1 MGQVLY
7 TSASTPHVVAQTRQV
22 LLSELRELLVQA
34 GFCVSEPMDPWT
46 AVFDVVARRDDLLL
60 IAKSYTNV
68 DRLQAQAASE
78 LRALAA
84 TLKGAPL
91 VVGMRASRSV
101 LESGVLYLRHA
112 VPIMTLET
120 LSDHLLE
127 GVPPFV
133 YAGPGGRYVDLD
145 GDMLARVR
153 NERGLSLAELADA
166 AGVSRR
172 SVQMYEQGM
181 AAQMETAYRLEQF
194 LGIPLA
200 RALDPF
206 SSSPEL
212 DQRRIAITEL
222 QAIEKDVF
230 GRLEDLGYRVMP
242 TMGCPFN
249 ALSSSQHRVFLTAVK
264 AGQPDMGTRVRARV
278 IAQISRV
285 AEQDGVLFVER
296 EVEQTSIGG
305 TPVIAR
311 KELEEIGDPD
321 EVLRLIRERG
331 GRSC

>member
-1 MGQVLY
+1 M
-7 TSASTPHVVAQTRQV
+7 ARTRQV
-22 LLSELRELLVQA
+22 LLHETRDLLVRA

-46 AVFDVVARRDDLLL
+46 AIFDLVARRDDTLV
-60 IAKSYTNV
+60 IIKAYTNV
-68 DRLQAQAASE
+68 DRLAADGAME

-84 TLKGAPL
+84 TLRGSPL
-91 VVGMRASRSV
+91 VIGMRTSRAA
-101 LESGVLYLRHA
+101 LEQGVLYLRHA

-120 LSDHLLE
+120 LSDHMLE

-145 GDMLARVR
+145 GDVLASVR
-153 NERGLSLAELADA
+153 NERNLSLSELAEA

-181 AAQMETAYRLEQF
+181 AAQLETAMRLEEF
-194 LGIPLA
+194 LGIPLV

-206 SSSPEL
+206 ATSPDL
-212 DQRRIAITEL
+212 DQIRTQISDL
-222 QAIEKDVF
+222 QEIEQDVF
-230 GRLEDLGYRVMP
+230 GKLENLGYNVLP

-249 ALSSSQHRVFLTAVK
+249 ALSSTERHVFLTGVK
-264 AGQPDMGTRVRARV
+264 AGRPDLGTKVRARV

-285 AEQDGVLFVER
+285 AEQDGVLIIER
-296 EVEQTSIGG
+296 QVEQRSIGG
-305 TPVIAR
+305 TPVISR
-311 KELEEIGDPD
+311 PELDRLDDPE
-321 EVLRLIRERG
+321 EVLRIIQERG

>member
-1 MGQVLY
+1 M
-7 TSASTPHVVAQTRQV
+7 APTRQI
-22 LLSELRELLVQA
+22 LLLETRDLLVRA

-46 AVFDVVARRDDLLL
+46 AVFDLVARRDETLV
-60 IAKSYTNV
+60 IIKAYTNV
-68 DRLQAQAASE
+68 DRLQAGGAME

-91 VVGMRASRSV
+91 VVGMRTSRSA
-101 LESGVLYLRHA
+101 LEQGVLYLRHA
-112 VPIMTLET
+112 VPIMTLDT
-120 LSDHLLE
+120 LSDHLLQ

-133 YAGPGGRYVDLD
+133 YAGPGGRYVDID

-153 NERGLSLAELADA
+153 NERNLSLSEMADA

-181 AAQMETAYRLEQF
+181 AAQLETAMRLEEF
-194 LGIPLA
+194 LGVPLV

-206 SSSPEL
+206 GTSPDL
-212 DQRRIAITEL
+212 DQIRTQISDL
-222 QAIEKDVF
+222 QEIEQEVF
-230 GRLEDLGYRVMP
+230 GKLENLGYNVLP

-249 ALSSSQHRVFLTAVK
+249 ALSSTDRHVFLTGVK
-264 AGQPDMGTRVRARV
+264 AGRPDLNTKVRARV

-285 AEQDGVLFVER
+285 AEQDGVLIVER
-296 EVEQTSIGG
+296 QVDEQTIGG
-305 TPVIAR
+305 TPVISR
-311 KELEEIGDPD
+311 PELDRLDDPE
-321 EVLRLIRERG
+321 EVLRIIQERG

>member
-1 MGQVLY
+1 M
-7 TSASTPHVVAQTRQV
+7 APTRQV
-22 LLSELRELLVQA
+22 LLHETRDLLVRA

-46 AVFDVVARRDDLLL
+46 AVFDLVARRDETLL
-60 IAKSYTNV
+60 IIKAYTNV
-68 DRLQAQAASE
+68 DRLQSGGAME

-91 VVGMRASRSV
+91 VVGMRTSRSA
-101 LESGVLYLRHA
+101 LEQGVLYLRHA

-120 LSDHLLE
+120 LSDHMLE

-133 YAGPGGRYVDLD
+133 YAGPGGRYVDID

-153 NERGLSLAELADA
+153 NERSLSLSDMAEA

-181 AAQMETAYRLEQF
+181 AAQLDTALRLEEF
-194 LGIPLA
+194 LGIPLV

-206 SSSPEL
+206 TTSPDLEQIRTQIS
-212 DQRRIAITEL
+212 DL
-222 QAIEKDVF
+222 QEIEQDVF
-230 GRLEDLGYRVMP
+230 GRLENLGYNVLP

-249 ALSSSQHRVFLTAVK
+249 ALSSTDRHVFLTGVK
-264 AGQPDMGTRVRARV
+264 AGRPDLNTKVRARV

-285 AEQDGVLFVER
+285 AEQDGVLIVER
-296 EVEQTSIGG
+296 QVDQQSIGG
-305 TPVIAR
+305 TPVITR
-311 KELEEIGDPD
+311 PELDRLDDPE
-321 EVLRLIRERG
+321 EVLRIIQERG